1 MVRKTVPLVVLLFA
15 LSVAAFWPKYLSQP
29 FAAIGGYTHLHA
41 AVAVTWLSLLIVQ
54 PLLVH
59 RRRLD
64 LHRRLGRSTWI
75 VAPLFALASTLLAH
89 HQVAR
94 MDPATLDA
102 EAAFFYLPFHTTA
115 LFVVCYTLGLVF
127 RATPAAHGRFMI
139 ATALLMIDPVVARI
153 LHFYFPPLPDP
164 RWIAVLTF
172 TLTDLLAA
180 TLVFTFRGPVPA
192 RRALLAML
200 ALFVVA
206 HTLWFTFAPSRLW
219 HDFVVGFRSLPL
231 T

>member
-1 MVRKTVPLVVLLFA
+1 M
-15 LSVAAFWPKYLSQP
+15 
-29 FAAIGGYTHLHA
+29 
-41 AVAVTWLSLLIVQ
+41 AVTWLLLLLVQ
-54 PLLVH
+54 PLLVQ

-64 LHRRLGRSTWI
+64 LHRRLGRATWV
-75 VAPLFALASTLLAH
+75 VAPLFALSSTLLAH

-94 MDPATLDA
+94 MELATLDA

-115 LFVVCYTLGLVF
+115 LFVVCYALGLVF
-127 RATPAAHGRFMI
+127 RATPAAHGRFMV
-139 ATALLMIDPVVARI
+139 ATALLMIDPVVGRI
-153 LHFYFPPLPDP
+153 LHFHFPPLPDP

-180 TLVFTFRGPVPA
+180 ALVFTFRGPQPA
-192 RRALLAML
+192 RRALQAML

-206 HTLWFTFAPSRLW
+206 HVLWFTFAPTRPW
-219 HDFVVGFRSLPL
+219 HDFVVAFRSLPL

>member
-1 MVRKTVPLVVLLFA
+1 MLLLA
-15 LSVAAFWPKYLSQP
+15 LAIAAFWPKYLSQP
-29 FAAIGGYTHLHA
+29 FAAIGAYTHFHA
-41 AVAVTWLSLLIVQ
+41 AVALSWLLLLIVQ
-54 PLLVH
+54 PLLVQ

-64 LHRRLGRSTWI
+64 LHRRLGRATWP
-75 VAPLFALASTLLAH
+75 VALLFVLSSTLLAH
-89 HQVAR
+89 HQVAQ

-115 LFVVCYTLGLVF
+115 LFAVCYALGLVF
-127 RATPAAHGRFMI
+127 RATPAAHGRFMV
-139 ATALLMIDPVVARI
+139 ATALLMIDPVVARV
-153 LHFYFPPLPDP
+153 LHFYLPALPDP
-164 RWIAVLTF
+164 RWIPVITF

-180 TLVFTFRGPVPA
+180 ALVVSFRGPVPA
-192 RRALLAML
+192 RRALLALL

-206 HTLWFTFAPSRLW
+206 HSLWFTFAPTRPW